1 MKTLLESAYR
11 EEAGRILAYLVR
23 RCGSLDTAEDA
34 LQDAMTTALSEWPRL
49 GAPANPAAWLTTVA
63 YRKLLDRLRRERTRR
78 VKEDDLSAAFAGV
91 SLPVEPV
98 DDEIP
103 DERLRLFFMCCHPS
117 LNPESQVALTLRML
131 GGLTTT
137 EIAHAFLTPEA
148 TLAQRL
154 VRAKHKIRS
163 AGIPFEVPPA
173 HLLVERLDTVRTVVY
188 LVFNEGYAASGGE
201 QLIRRELCAEAI
213 RLARVLRQVA
223 PDDAENGGLLALL
236 LLQDSRRDARLDAAG
251 DLVPL
256 EEQDRSRWDGARI
269 REGIAV
275 LEDALERRSPGAC
288 QIQAA
293 IAALHAEAATADA
306 TDWAQIAA
314 LYDQLY
320 ALDPTPIVALN
331 AAVARGMA
339 RGCEVGLA
347 RVDELEAELAEFHL
361 FHATRADLLRRLG
374 RVEEARDAY
383 RRALGLNTNVVERR
397 YLARRVAELGGA

>member
-1 MKTLLESAYR
+1 MKDLLEATYR

-34 LQDAMTTALSEWPRL
+34 LQDAMTGALAEWPRL
-49 GAPANPAAWLTTVA
+49 GVPANPGAWLTTVA

-78 VKEDDLSAAFAGV
+78 AKEDDLSAAFAGV
-91 SLPVEPV
+91 SLPVEPG

-117 LNPESQVALTLRML
+117 LHPESQVALTLRML
-131 GGLTTT
+131 AGLTTA
-137 EIAHAFLTPEA
+137 EIARAFLTPEA

-154 VRAKHKIRS
+154 VRAKHKIRN
-163 AGIPFEVPPA
+163 AGIPFEVPPS
-173 HLLVERLDTVRTVVY
+173 HLLGERLEAVRTVVY
-188 LVFNEGYAASGGE
+188 LVFNEGYAASGGDR
-201 QLIRRELCAEAI
+201 LIRADLCAEAI

-223 PDDAENGGLLALL
+223 PNDAENAGLLALL
-236 LLQDSRRDARLDAAG
+236 LLQDSRRDARLDDAG

-256 EEQDRSRWDGARI
+256 EEQDRARWDEARI

-275 LEDALERRSPGAC
+275 LDEALARRTPGTC

-293 IAALHAEAATADA
+293 IAALHAEARTAGA

-314 LYDQLY
+314 LYDQLS

-331 AAVARGMA
+331 AAVARGMTE
-339 RGCEVGLA
+339 GCEIGLA
-347 RVDELEAELAEFHL
+347 RVDELADELGEFHL

-383 RRALGLNTNVVERR
+383 RRALGMNLNVVERR
-397 YLARRVAELGGA
+397 YLARRMAEMERG